1 MKEKHFCG
9 TIALVGRPNV
19 GKSTLLN
26 AILGEKLCIT
36 SRKPQTTRHAIL
48 GIHSTE
54 NHQSIYVDT
63 PGFHQSKKKMLN
75 RIMNKTALN
84 SLVGVDIIGFVVE
97 ATVFKPEDEALLEQI
112 QASSAPCVLI
122 INKMDRLKT
131 QDFILP
137 FIESMQERCDFAAII
152 PLSAKRKNQAKALA
166 EILQS
171 MLPEGAA
178 IYDKDTYTDRSVKFL
193 CAEILREKIFRL
205 CGEELPYG
213 SSVEIEAYEEGE
225 KIDKI
230 HALIVVDKESHKRM
244 VIGEKGRKLKQIAT
258 EARQDMER
266 MLSKKVFL
274 QCFCKVQSGWFD
286 DAKLLTQFGY
296 GKY

>member
-112 QASSAPCVLI
+112 KASSAPCVLI

-131 QDFILP
+131 QDLILP
-137 FIESMQERCDFAAII
+137 FIESMQDRCDFAAIV
-152 PLSAKRKNQAKALA
+152 PLSAKRNNQAKALA

-258 EARQDMER
+258 EARQDMEH